1 MTLGQ
6 KLRQTRLSKGL
17 SQSQVAGGCVTRN
30 MLSQIENDQA
40 SPSMRT
46 LEHLARALDVSV
58 GWLLSDEQTDAA
70 LEKMRRART
79 LFREED
85 YAGCLA
91 LFAQDAPSGDEM
103 LLLCSQAAGMLAAQR
118 LAAENFSGAK
128 ELAQQALDWN
138 RRSLYA
144 SAQVQVQALDVLAR
158 CAIQEKQADEA
169 VERYRTFYL
178 ERQSAVRYHFT
189 MARFHLQQEHIQAAE
204 REIWSIAELPDAQR
218 AEYLILRG
226 KIAARRE
233 QYENA
238 ALYFHQAQELPLGR
252 MLERE
257 LYEGLEV
264 CCRELGDYQQ
274 AYLYAFPLVI
284 MDATRTAST
293 NTRTATSNKAPINQF
308 IHAEKLADA
317 TTRAVVTPNVDTIY
331 TQAFLD
337 VGAEP
342 MIYGVPQTDRFFN
355 VQVLDAW
362 TNTAAVLE
370 TPGLYAITR
379 ADWQGELPEG
389 VQRIDVPTTMVWTI
403 ARIVLSGQE
412 DLPNVRAI
420 QDKMQLMPLS
430 AYQAG
435 GWTAPAGSYDP
446 ANDFV
451 PVKHVL
457 AMDAKE
463 FFDTANQLMETNP
476 PAAADA
482 PVLRELAALHIGPGE
497 KFDNK
502 ALGLF
507 SGLRWKLMLLQ
518 LKKKLQS
525 ESEFYT
531 RQMGQWIYFGD
542 PIGNF
547 GTAYTY
553 RAMVAL
559 RGLGAN
565 TTDVAIY
572 PKTDVDSTGTVLTG
586 KKTYTLH
593 IEADPPTLEKGFWSV
608 TAYGENDFLIENP
621 IDRYCVNDR
630 SGLHRNPD
638 GSIDITLSKEAPA
651 DTTNWLPVGEG
662 DFHLFLRIYK
672 PDAAALTDW
681 QPPVVRTN

>member
-1 MTLGQ
+1 MKMTRRDFLNVSTAAAVVCAATLLPVEKAAAAQ
-6 KLRQTRLSKGL
+6 QT
-17 SQSQVAGGCVTRN
+17 
-30 MLSQIENDQA
+30 
-40 SPSMRT
+40 
-46 LEHLARALDVSV
+46 
-58 GWLLSDEQTDAA
+58 
-70 LEKMRRART
+70 
-79 LFREED
+79 
-85 YAGCLA
+85 
-91 LFAQDAPSGDEM
+91 
-103 LLLCSQAAGMLAAQR
+103 LAAQN
-118 LAAENFSGAK
+118 L
-128 ELAQQALDWN
+128 
-138 RRSLYA
+138 
-144 SAQVQVQALDVLAR
+144 
-158 CAIQEKQADEA
+158 
-169 VERYRTFYL
+169 L
-178 ERQSAVRYHFT
+178 E
-189 MARFHLQQEHIQAAE
+189 
-204 REIWSIAELPDAQR
+204 
-218 AEYLILRG
+218 
-226 KIAARRE
+226 
-233 QYENA
+233 
-238 ALYFHQAQELPLGR
+238 
-252 MLERE
+252 
-257 LYEGLEV
+257 
-264 CCRELGDYQQ
+264 Q

-482 PVLRELAALHIGPGE
+482 PVLRELAALHVGPGE
-497 KFDNK
+497 KFDDK

-553 RAMVAL
+553 RTMVAL

-630 SGLHRNPD
+630 SAYRLNED
-638 GSIDITLSKEAPA
+638 GTLDITLSKEVPE
-651 DTTNWLPVGEG
+651 DPSNWLPVSDGE
-662 DFHLFLRIYK
+662 FHLFMRIYL
-672 PDAAALTDW
+672 PDMNALDTW
-681 QPPVVRTN
+681 QAPVIHILA

>member
-1 MTLGQ
+1 MKMTRRDFLNVSTAAAVVCAATLLPVEKAAAAQ
-6 KLRQTRLSKGL
+6 QT
-17 SQSQVAGGCVTRN
+17 
-30 MLSQIENDQA
+30 
-40 SPSMRT
+40 
-46 LEHLARALDVSV
+46 
-58 GWLLSDEQTDAA
+58 
-70 LEKMRRART
+70 
-79 LFREED
+79 
-85 YAGCLA
+85 
-91 LFAQDAPSGDEM
+91 
-103 LLLCSQAAGMLAAQR
+103 LAAQN
-118 LAAENFSGAK
+118 L
-128 ELAQQALDWN
+128 
-138 RRSLYA
+138 
-144 SAQVQVQALDVLAR
+144 
-158 CAIQEKQADEA
+158 
-169 VERYRTFYL
+169 L
-178 ERQSAVRYHFT
+178 E
-189 MARFHLQQEHIQAAE
+189 
-204 REIWSIAELPDAQR
+204 
-218 AEYLILRG
+218 
-226 KIAARRE
+226 
-233 QYENA
+233 
-238 ALYFHQAQELPLGR
+238 
-252 MLERE
+252 
-257 LYEGLEV
+257 
-264 CCRELGDYQQ
+264 Q

-317 TTRAVVTPNVDTIY
+317 TTRVVVTPNVDTIY

-412 DLPNVRAI
+412 ELPNVRAI

-482 PVLRELAALHIGPGE
+482 PVLRELAALHVGPGE
-497 KFDNK
+497 KFDDK

-525 ESEFYT
+525 ESECYT

-553 RAMVAL
+553 RTMVAL

-586 KKTYTLH
+586 KKTYMLH

-608 TAYGENDFLIENP
+608 TAYNEENFLIDNP

-630 SGLHRNPD
+630 SAYRLNED
-638 GSIDITLSKEAPA
+638 GTLDITLSKEAPE
-651 DTTNWLPVGEG
+651 DISNWLPVSDGE
-662 DFHLFLRIYK
+662 FHLFMRIYL
-672 PDAAALTDW
+672 PDMAALDTW
-681 QPPVVRTN
+681 QPPVIRVQE

>member
-1 MTLGQ
+1 MKMTRRDFLNVSTAAAVVCAATLLPVEKAAAAQ
-6 KLRQTRLSKGL
+6 QT
-17 SQSQVAGGCVTRN
+17 
-30 MLSQIENDQA
+30 
-40 SPSMRT
+40 
-46 LEHLARALDVSV
+46 
-58 GWLLSDEQTDAA
+58 
-70 LEKMRRART
+70 
-79 LFREED
+79 
-85 YAGCLA
+85 
-91 LFAQDAPSGDEM
+91 
-103 LLLCSQAAGMLAAQR
+103 LAAQN
-118 LAAENFSGAK
+118 L
-128 ELAQQALDWN
+128 
-138 RRSLYA
+138 
-144 SAQVQVQALDVLAR
+144 
-158 CAIQEKQADEA
+158 
-169 VERYRTFYL
+169 L
-178 ERQSAVRYHFT
+178 E
-189 MARFHLQQEHIQAAE
+189 
-204 REIWSIAELPDAQR
+204 
-218 AEYLILRG
+218 
-226 KIAARRE
+226 
-233 QYENA
+233 
-238 ALYFHQAQELPLGR
+238 
-252 MLERE
+252 
-257 LYEGLEV
+257 
-264 CCRELGDYQQ
+264 Q

-420 QDKMQLMPLS
+420 QNKMQLMPLS

-482 PVLRELAALHIGPGE
+482 PVLRELAALHVGPGE
-497 KFDNK
+497 KFDDK

-525 ESEFYT
+525 ESERYT

-553 RAMVAL
+553 RTMVAL

-572 PKTDVDSTGTVLTG
+572 PKQMWT
-586 KKTYTLH
+586 
-593 IEADPPTLEKGFWSV
+593 
-608 TAYGENDFLIENP
+608 
-621 IDRYCVNDR
+621 
-630 SGLHRNPD
+630 
-638 GSIDITLSKEAPA
+638 APA
-651 DTTNWLPVGEG
+651 
-662 DFHLFLRIYK
+662 
-672 PDAAALTDW
+672 
-681 QPPVVRTN
+681 QS

>member
-1 MTLGQ
+1 MIFERFYCGCGG
-6 KLRQTRLSKGL
+6 LRS
-17 SQSQVAGGCVTRN
+17 
-30 MLSQIENDQA
+30 
-40 SPSMRT
+40 
-46 LEHLARALDVSV
+46 
-58 GWLLSDEQTDAA
+58 
-70 LEKMRRART
+70 
-79 LFREED
+79 
-85 YAGCLA
+85 Y
-91 LFAQDAPSGDEM
+91 
-103 LLLCSQAAGMLAAQR
+103 
-118 LAAENFSGAK
+118 
-128 ELAQQALDWN
+128 
-138 RRSLYA
+138 
-144 SAQVQVQALDVLAR
+144 
-158 CAIQEKQADEA
+158 
-169 VERYRTFYL
+169 TF
-178 ERQSAVRYHFT
+178 
-189 MARFHLQQEHIQAAE
+189 
-204 REIWSIAELPDAQR
+204 
-218 AEYLILRG
+218 
-226 KIAARRE
+226 ARRE
-233 QYENA
+233 SRSRTADAGCTEPSGAGVSVRLSAGDHGCYA
-238 ALYFHQAQELPLGR
+238 DGFHKHPHSYKQQGPHQPVHPCGKAGR
-252 MLERE
+252 CNDPCGGYAECG
-257 LYEGLEV
+257 YH
-264 CCRELGDYQQ
+264 
-274 AYLYAFPLVI
+274 LYAGVSGCRRRTNDLRRAADRPL
-284 MDATRTAST
+284 
-293 NTRTATSNKAPINQF
+293 
-308 IHAEKLADA
+308 
-317 TTRAVVTPNVDTIY
+317 
-331 TQAFLD
+331 
-337 VGAEP
+337 
-342 MIYGVPQTDRFFN
+342 FN

-497 KFDNK
+497 KFDDK

-518 LKKKLQS
+518 LKKKLLS
-525 ESEFYT
+525 ESKGYT
-531 RQMGQWIYFGD
+531 RQMGQWTYFGD

>member
-1 MTLGQ
+1 MKMTRRDFLNVSTAAAVVCAATLLPVEKAAAAQ
-6 KLRQTRLSKGL
+6 QT
-17 SQSQVAGGCVTRN
+17 
-30 MLSQIENDQA
+30 
-40 SPSMRT
+40 
-46 LEHLARALDVSV
+46 
-58 GWLLSDEQTDAA
+58 
-70 LEKMRRART
+70 
-79 LFREED
+79 
-85 YAGCLA
+85 
-91 LFAQDAPSGDEM
+91 
-103 LLLCSQAAGMLAAQR
+103 LAAQ
-118 LAAENFSGAK
+118 
-128 ELAQQALDWN
+128 
-138 RRSLYA
+138 SL
-144 SAQVQVQALDVLAR
+144 
-158 CAIQEKQADEA
+158 
-169 VERYRTFYL
+169 L
-178 ERQSAVRYHFT
+178 E
-189 MARFHLQQEHIQAAE
+189 
-204 REIWSIAELPDAQR
+204 
-218 AEYLILRG
+218 
-226 KIAARRE
+226 
-233 QYENA
+233 
-238 ALYFHQAQELPLGR
+238 
-252 MLERE
+252 
-257 LYEGLEV
+257 
-264 CCRELGDYQQ
+264 Q

-317 TTRAVVTPNVDTIY
+317 TTRVVVTPNVDTIY

-482 PVLRELAALHIGPGE
+482 PVLRELAALHVGPGE
-497 KFDNK
+497 KFDDK

-518 LKKKLQS
+518 LKSCK
-525 ESEFYT
+525 
-531 RQMGQWIYFGD
+531 
-542 PIGNF
+542 
-547 GTAYTY
+547 
-553 RAMVAL
+553 
-559 RGLGAN
+559 AN
-565 TTDVAIY
+565 RSAIHARW
-572 PKTDVDSTGTVLTG
+572 VS
-586 KKTYTLH
+586 
-593 IEADPPTLEKGFWSV
+593 
-608 TAYGENDFLIENP
+608 
-621 IDRYCVNDR
+621 
-630 SGLHRNPD
+630 
-638 GSIDITLSKEAPA
+638 GSISATPSATLAQHIPTVPWWRCGVWVPTPPMLPSTLKQMWTAPA
-651 DTTNWLPVGEG
+651 
-662 DFHLFLRIYK
+662 
-672 PDAAALTDW
+672 
-681 QPPVVRTN
+681 QS